1 MLHRKRRARPVHPP
15 SINPRMH
22 PPIIRPNMHASTRP
36 AVLSRSLTPTYTAY
50 FGQGRERL
58 PTAAPL
64 RKAPAT
70 KAKQAQLWAHN
81 PHLGAGSPDQGKGGG
96 GGRNIPRHPLP
107 SHAHSLPSFPTPLR
121 APSVCGATFWATI
134 NHPLPPPPSGGGTQ
148 RQAYLTKFQSQSNNI
163 PGTAAMANNK
173 IQ

>member
-96 GGRNIPRHPLP
+96 GGEISPVTLSPLT
-107 SHAHSLPSFPTPLR
+107 PTPCHPFLPPF
-121 APSVCGATFWATI
+121 APPPCAEQHFGPQLTTRS
-134 NHPLPPPPSGGGTQ
+134 PPPP
-148 RQAYLTKFQSQSNNI
+148 
-163 PGTAAMANNK
+163 PAAAHNAK
-173 IQ
+173 HI